1 MAHRTVASG
10 TPTNDYEA
18 ALSARYT
25 SLSLSYFHSIYPP
38 TPTPTHSSPSSH
50 YHHHRAPYHPPT
62 QKYDADDDD
71 SIPIPWL
78 LLLFLLLV
86 MLTRSWLRRR
96 RRQLTRQAG
105 LNPLTRVDE
114 EREEAAQKVQAARL
128 EARKIEEAAQAARSR
143 MKWLDDGVE
152 GIRVDDRWRY
162 RMEAERREREMRRR
176 GVWVEEKVPEVKEVV
191 VEERRVEDEVLV
203 QIHEQLLW
211 ERISATA
218 LTALEVMDFF
228 GHRVA
233 ELSKQIVKTGA
244 VGCGVW
250 LAYRLVR
257 FFTKYDYER
266 EGNRV
271 DRLLSVGIHISATV
285 FLTLTLPI
293 GIAFA
298 VRWLVVG
305 HNDRVE
311 VCNLCGRTPICQL
324 QINHTNGVDLCLKCR
339 LEHEDRIEGEKR
351 LEAVKQR
358 RAYEMGTTVEAL
370 EKKIK
375 LRKAKEEAA
384 AEEER
389 YAQKAS
395 RLPSGQRSSPEP
407 WSRRPRGQE
416 VLDLLC
422 NFEDAKAQYSG
433 FPHRIPGQRQ
443 KLYNAFEA
451 KQAFMTPIIEEGGYT
466 GRVTRS
472 MRKEMRSHKTWKDD
486 CFAEADARLPAET
499 RRVLWPQQPM
509 GSKWEKTPNKRFS

>member
-1 MAHRTVASG
+1 
-10 TPTNDYEA
+10 
-18 ALSARYT
+18 
-25 SLSLSYFHSIYPP
+25 
-38 TPTPTHSSPSSH
+38 
-50 YHHHRAPYHPPT
+50 
-62 QKYDADDDD
+62 
-71 SIPIPWL
+71 
-78 LLLFLLLV
+78 

-96 RRQLTRQAG
+96 RRQLRRQAG
-105 LNPLTRVDE
+105 LNPLTRVNE

-191 VEERRVEDEVLV
+191 LEERRVEDEVLV
-203 QIHEQLLW
+203 QQMHEQSLC

-218 LTALEVMDFF
+218 LTALGVTAFF
-228 GHRVA
+228 GYYVE
-233 ELSKQIVKTGA
+233 ELFKQIVKTGA

-271 DRLLSVGIHISATV
+271 DRLLSVGIDFSTTV
-285 FLTLTLPI
+285 FLTLILPI
-293 GIAFA
+293 SLAFA
-298 VRWLVVG
+298 VGWLVVG

-311 VCNLCGRTPICQL
+311 VCNLCGRTPISQL

-339 LEHEDRIEGEKR
+339 FEHETRIEGEKQ

-358 RAYEMGTTVEAL
+358 RAYEMGTTVEAV

-375 LRKAKEEAA
+375 LRKAKEEAAA

-451 KQAFMTPIIEEGGYT
+451 KQAFITPIIEEGGYT

-472 MRKEMRSHKTWKDD
+472 MRKEMRSQRRWKDE
-486 CFAEADARLPAET
+486 CFAETDARLPAET
-499 RRVLWPQQPM
+499 RQVHWPQQPM
-509 GSKWEKTPNKRFS
+509 GSKWEKRPNKRFL